1 MLNNSKSNSETIK
14 LPKIKNT
21 YRAPIEPLKTVS
33 SETIDQ
39 REDDTMEVTKL

>member
-1 MLNNSKSNSETIK
+1 MLNNSKSNSDMIK

-21 YRAPIEPLKTVS
+21 SRAPLEPLKTLS